1 MGVNTTVPLPAPT
14 LSPKE
19 PSVILMLQ
27 LMLLDTPAP
36 TTPLILLDIPAPT
49 TPLILDIPL
58 CITPLILDI
67 LTPTT
72 LDIPPSTR
80 LPSTTKLKFKHA
92 KLSQDPLFKR
102 HKSLGKQPQLKNR
115 FFPKELQLPKENTS

>member
-1 MGVNTTVPLPAPT
+1 MVPLPAPT
-14 LSPKE
+14 LSTEDSKDTP
-19 PSVILMLQ
+19 MLQ
-27 LMLLDTPAP
+27 
-36 TTPLILLDIPAPT
+36 LILLDIPAPT
-49 TPLILDIPL
+49 ILLILDIPL

-80 LPSTTKLKFKHA
+80 LPFTTKLKFKHA

-102 HKSLGKQPQLKNR
+102 NKSLGKQPQLKNR
-115 FFPKELQLPKENTS
+115 FFFQQELQLPKENTS

>member
-1 MGVNTTVPLPAPT
+1 MG
-14 LSPKE
+14 
-19 PSVILMLQ
+19 
-27 LMLLDTPAP
+27 P
-36 TTPLILLDIPAPT
+36 TTPLIPDILTPT
-49 TPLILDIPL
+49 TQ
-58 CITPLILDI
+58 LILDI

-72 LDIPPSTR
+72 LLDIPPSTR

-115 FFPKELQLPKENTS
+115 FFSKRTSVTKRKYLIIVCSFLPNKHLIY